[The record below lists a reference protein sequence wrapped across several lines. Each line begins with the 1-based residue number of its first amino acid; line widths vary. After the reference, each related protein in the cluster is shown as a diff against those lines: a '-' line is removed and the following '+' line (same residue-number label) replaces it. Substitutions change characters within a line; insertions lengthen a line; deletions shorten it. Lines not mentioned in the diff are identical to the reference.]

1 MNTMDSFEK
10 EGFKI
15 ERDGKVITLSSGEMS
30 DFRYLEEALYGRKCL
45 EYFNADEDEEKVIE
59 KMKADEEI
67 CHNIGDDVLEILY
80 SDAEPVEYDVIKNY
94 IDRNRKG

>member
-1 MNTMDSFEK
+1 MKELNTMDSFES

-15 ERDGKVITLSSGEMS
+15 ERDGKIITLSFDEMN
-30 DFRYLEEALYGRKCL
+30 DFRYLEKALHGKKCL
-45 EYFNADEDEEKVIE
+45 EYFDADEDEEEVIE

-80 SDAEPVEYDVIKNY
+80 IF
-94 IDRNRKG
+94 